1 MRVLL
6 ACVHHSG
13 SEACL
18 TYTVGLLNAQS
29 KLLLMQDVQTEVSFF
44 DSVHAA
50 LVKFGGDTGFD
61 VLIVTDTMLG
71 LNADFITETLKTI
84 EKLHFVV
91 GAAPLP
97 GVNWDVVAKKLE
109 SGSQEDVRYQGL
121 TYNVEFSRP
130 ITGDDSG
137 DRLAVK
143 SALLKTFAIDR
154 SVYDRVAPLS
164 SSYVDDKGTTG
175 HLVWAKGVQDNA
187 LLDEGSMLM
196 RRWGDTVWVDVTNRL
211 TGFGVES
218 FQGAVGFRERI
229 R

>member
-1 MRVLL
+1 MRVLF
-6 ACVHHSG
+6 ACVHNSG
-13 SEACL
+13 CEACL

-29 KLLLMQDVQTEVSFF
+29 KLLRLEDVQTEVSFF
-44 DSVHAA
+44 DSVHDA
-50 LVKFGGDTGFD
+50 LVKFGDDTGFD

-71 LNADFITETLKTI
+71 LNADFITETLKSI

-91 GAAPLP
+91 GVAPLP
-97 GVNWDVVAKKLE
+97 GVDWGMVAKKLQ

-137 DRLAVK
+137 DRLGVAHAV
-143 SALLKTFAIDR
+143 LKTFVIDR
-154 SVYDRVAPLS
+154 AVYDRVAPLS
-164 SSYVDDKGTTG
+164 AKYTDDKGVSR
-175 HLVWAKGVQDNA
+175 HLLWTKGVLDGA

-196 RRWGDTVWVDVTNRL
+196 HLWGDTVWADVTNRL

-218 FQGAVGFRERI
+218 FQGAVGFREKI